1 MYFRYNATV
10 LAYGQTGS
18 GKTYTMGTGFEVAAS
33 SEETIGIV
41 PRAVK
46 QLFEGINKRQNEAR
60 ESGIPPPEFKVSAQF
75 LELYN
80 EDILDLFD
88 NATCSVNKSSNGPI
102 GGLGKRSTSA
112 SSGQSG
118 IRIHEDANGNIY
130 TVSLTLMRWILN
142 WDFDDTGKH
151 DALPRNSETLQQNC
165 KLFLQQFGDVY
176 EACKSIILNTCFMM
190 SKPKYRIFL
199 ALL

>member
-1 MYFRYNATV
+1 MHVYTSNVTLTNQRTVSTCYYTHDSIHFQLFLFFRYNATV

-41 PRAVK
+41 PRAVR
-46 QLFEGINKRQNEAR
+46 QLFQGITKRQSEAR
-60 ESGIPPPEFKVSAQF
+60 EAGIQPPEFKVSAQF

-88 NATCSVNKSSNGPI
+88 NASCSVSKSSNGPI

-130 TVSLTLMRWILN
+130 TVSLTLMRWILIMI
-142 WDFDDTGKH
+142 
-151 DALPRNSETLQQNC
+151 P
-165 KLFLQQFGDVY
+165 
-176 EACKSIILNTCFMM
+176 
-190 SKPKYRIFL
+190 
-199 ALL
+199 

>member
-1 MYFRYNATV
+1 
-10 LAYGQTGS
+10 
-18 GKTYTMGTGFEVAAS
+18 MGTGFEVAAS

-130 TVSLTLMRWILN
+130 TVSLTLMRWILIMI
-142 WDFDDTGKH
+142 
-151 DALPRNSETLQQNC
+151 P
-165 KLFLQQFGDVY
+165 
-176 EACKSIILNTCFMM
+176 
-190 SKPKYRIFL
+190 
-199 ALL
+199 

>member
-1 MYFRYNATV
+1 MTIYVLVNFFSETLKSESIVTQEASKEEKKLSTFFVFFRYNATV

-33 SEETIGIV
+33 AEETIGIV

-60 ESGIPPPEFKVSAQF
+60 EAGIQPPEFKVSAQF

-130 TVSLTLMRWILN
+130 TVSLTLMRWILMM
-142 WDFDDTGKH
+142 
-151 DALPRNSETLQQNC
+151 
-165 KLFLQQFGDVY
+165 
-176 EACKSIILNTCFMM
+176 IL
-190 SKPKYRIFL
+190 
-199 ALL
+199 